1 MLAYKQA
8 STSFLNPGFV
18 LSARG
23 LAVSEDARI
32 RTEIEHPLNGRTFH
46 QLITPPGR
54 HLLNRYLID
63 SLGG

>member
-8 STSFLNPGFV
+8 STSFFNPGFV

-32 RTEIEHPLNGRTFH
+32 RTEIEHPH
-46 QLITPPGR
+46 IV
-54 HLLNRYLID
+54 
-63 SLGG
+63 LGEPLTS